1 MASRTVGADAF
12 ASALGEIFGDIKA
25 VSCDDLL
32 ESVRDG
38 SEEAKQAWRDG
49 APVRT
54 GDYRKS
60 IRYRVEGTEEK
71 PESHVYS
78 TKPGLPHLLEKGHAT
93 IGGGRV
99 PGRPHVAPAAER
111 GFQKAYESLVQRLE
125 ADL

>member
-1 MASRTVGADAF
+1 MPNRTVGPDAF
-12 ASALGEIFGDIKA
+12 ASALNEIFGDVRSVA
-25 VSCDDLL
+25 CEDLH
-32 ESVRDG
+32 ESVKDG
-38 SEEAKQAWRDG
+38 SEEAKRAWRDG

-54 GDYRKS
+54 GEYSRS

-111 GFQKAYESLVQRLE
+111 GFQRAYDSLVERLE